1 MPTILFVGG
10 SSIGHIAPSVAVKE
24 SLEALK
30 PTAQSHFVCLPSAME
45 TEYLQENNCVFSTLN
60 SPRLSLSF
68 PWKFISAYKQAH
80 VILNEV
86 QPSVVFS
93 KGGHISVPMCLAAKR
108 KKIPIVLHESDSV
121 SGRANRVVGAWAEK
135 ICTGFPL
142 AKGSEKCVHTGN
154 PIRNT
159 VTHGTREEGLRIT
172 GLSGDRPVLLV
183 VGGSQGAQAIN
194 TAIHLLAQEL
204 LELCDIV
211 HITGKGKV
219 GAGIQDSRYFQCEF
233 AGKELSHFYCI
244 ADIALSRAGAGMLA
258 ELSANGIPTIVV
270 PLRGVGHD
278 HQQKNAEKAEEI
290 GGCILLDQ
298 KNLDNKLVGA
308 VNGCLADEKMRKTM
322 SESIRML
329 SSSEASLHIAKIL
342 CDFLA

>member
-1 MPTILFVGG
+1 MPTVLFVGG

-30 PTAQSHFVCLPSAME
+30 PAVQSHFVCLPSAME
-45 TEYLQENNCVFSTLN
+45 TEYLQENNCIFSTLN

-68 PWKFISAYKQAH
+68 PWKCISAYKQAH
-80 VILNEV
+80 AILREV

-121 SGRANRVVGAWAEK
+121 HGRANRVVGAWAEK
-135 ICTGFPL
+135 ICTGFPFT
-142 AKGSEKCVHTGN
+142 KGSEKYVHAGN
-154 PIRNT
+154 PIRHT
-159 VTHGTREEGLRIT
+159 VTQGTRDEGLRIT
-172 GLSGDRPVLLV
+172 GFSGDRPVLLV
-183 VGGSQGAQAIN
+183 AGGSQGAQALN
-194 TAIHLLAQEL
+194 TAIRSLAQEL

-211 HITGKGKV
+211 HITGKGKA

-233 AGKELSHFYCI
+233 AGKELSHFYRI
-244 ADIALSRAGAGMLA
+244 ANLALSRAGAGMLA

-278 HQQKNAEKAEEI
+278 HQQKNAEKAEKI

-298 KNLDNKLVGA
+298 KDLHNNLVGT
-308 VNGCLADEKMRKTM
+308 VNGCLADEKTLKTM

-329 SSSEASLHIAKIL
+329 SSPEASLHIAEIL